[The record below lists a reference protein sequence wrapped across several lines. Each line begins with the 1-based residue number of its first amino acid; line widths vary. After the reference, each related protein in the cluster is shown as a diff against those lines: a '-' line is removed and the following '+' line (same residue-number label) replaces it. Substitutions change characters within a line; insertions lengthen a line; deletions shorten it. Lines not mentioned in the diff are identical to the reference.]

1 MAEKSTDLTSD
12 SPVRV
17 MHLIDGLGGGGS
29 ERWVWDIVRL
39 SPAARCTHWV
49 VTFYPD
55 NGRFVYS
62 DALRRHDAYGQPT
75 HTQTL
80 EFLEHGIDALARS
93 PYLLPL
99 RKGLSALWCVLNA
112 LSVTWHVG
120 VALVKHT
127 PDIVHVHTFRGLRVG
142 VLLRRLFGLPLVHSV
157 PALFS
162 QMTDAGFKGIP
173 QFYELQKRWIDRF
186 VTGASV
192 SELLSVGIPKEKIMA
207 IHGTIDLNTVSSVQ
221 AHKQDHSVAIRR
233 ALKLAP
239 DSLIALSVGRLHPS
253 KGHLY
258 ALEAMQYLVPQ
269 FKNLHWV
276 VLGEGEQR
284 GLLEARAKS
293 LKVQD
298 HVHLIGFQPEP
309 LPYYAAADIYLRT
322 PIFESENLSSYQA
335 MAMGLPVVG
344 FDTGCETELVS
355 TSGHGALVPTRNVL
369 ALATAVERI
378 LRLPDR
384 GARLGEKG
392 AEYCR
397 QHLDIEQTIV
407 ELNDLYVDLQ
417 GNKRKHST

>member
-1 MAEKSTDLTSD
+1 MAEKSIDVKPVP
-12 SPVRV
+12 PVRV

-39 SPAARCTHWV
+39 SRAARCTHRV

-62 DALRRHDAYGQPT
+62 DALRRCDAHAQPE
-75 HTQTL
+75 HNQTL
-80 EFLEHGIDALARS
+80 ALLEHGIDAMART

-120 VALVKHT
+120 AVLLKHH
-127 PDIVHVHTFRGLRVG
+127 PDVVHVHTFRGLRVG
-142 VLLRRLFGLPLVHSV
+142 VLLRRLFGIPLVHSV

-162 QMTDAGFKGIP
+162 QMTDAGFEGIP
-173 QFYELQKRWIDRF
+173 QFYESQKRWIDRF

-192 SELLSVGIPKEKIMA
+192 SELLSVGIPKQKIMA
-207 IHGTIDLNTVSSVQ
+207 IHGTIDLETVGSVQ

-233 ALKLAP
+233 ELKLAP
-239 DSLIALSVGRLHPS
+239 DSMIALSVGRLHPS

-258 ALEAMQYLVPQ
+258 ALDAMQHLVPH
-269 FKNLHWV
+269 FNNLHWV
-276 VLGEGEQR
+276 VLGEGAQR
-284 GLLEARAKS
+284 ELLEARAKS
-293 LKVQD
+293 LNVQD
-298 HVHLIGFQPEP
+298 HVHLIGFRPEP

-355 TSGHGALVPTRNVL
+355 TSGHGALVPARDVM

-378 LRLPDR
+378 LNLPDK
-384 GARLGEKG
+384 GAGLGEKG
-392 AEYCR
+392 ADYCR
-397 QHLDIEQTIV
+397 QHLNIEQTIV
-407 ELNDLYVDLQ
+407 ELNDLYDDLQ
-417 GNKRKHST
+417 RNKRKRST